1 MRVKDKMMVIA
12 LLAASSFSFG
22 QIEKY
27 DYKRELGTI
36 SAQWHKIILPDDM
49 FGKVRPDLSDIRIYG
64 ITANN
69 DTVEAPY
76 LIRLTTEK
84 TSDKKV
90 IFKTLNVSHNEK
102 GYYFTF
108 DIPAEEPINR
118 IDLEFNR
125 QNFDWRVNLEGSN
138 DQREWFIILE
148 DYRIL
153 SIRNESTD
161 FQFTTINFPDSKYRF
176 FRVLVK
182 ANEKPRL
189 ENAVISLHEES
200 EGLYNDYPVN
210 EISVKEDKPGKQTV
224 VDLKLQMPVPVSLI
238 KINIADTFD
247 YYRPVRV
254 RYLVDSVETEQ
265 GWKYNYSTLAAG
277 TLTSIESNE
286 FLIDNRILQRLRIT
300 IDNQDNPPLI
310 IEGVVVKGYV
320 HELAVR
326 LTEPATY
333 FLVYGNERAKAP
345 NYDIKRFVDKIPEN
359 LTPLEMGP
367 EISTKKEVVHGQRS
381 LFADKGWLWAIMTV
395 IILILG
401 WFSIKMIRNG

>member
-345 NYDIKRFVDKIPEN
+345 NYDINRFVDKIPEN